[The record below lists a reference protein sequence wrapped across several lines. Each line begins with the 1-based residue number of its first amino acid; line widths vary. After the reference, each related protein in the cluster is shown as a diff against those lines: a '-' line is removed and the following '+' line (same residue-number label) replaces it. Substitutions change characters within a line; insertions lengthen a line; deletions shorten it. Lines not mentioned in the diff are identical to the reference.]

1 MYHVIDGWRGCLGS
15 IRSLTSVTLFPAICC
30 MPHAHRELDS
40 SPVLVHTKIIS
51 INGDIA
57 VIGSRDLDLRSLEL
71 DLRVSLVCYN
81 RGVVAELQQ
90 LFADELRLSRR
101 LHLHE
106 WRAAR

>member
-40 SPVLVHTKIIS
+40 SPVLVHTKIIG

-57 VIGSRDLDLRSLEL
+57 LISSGNRDLRSLEL
-71 DLRVSLVCYN
+71 DLQVTVVC
-81 RGVVAELQQ
+81 
-90 LFADELRLSRR
+90 
-101 LHLHE
+101 
-106 WRAAR
+106 